1 MGVTGNRGRSGALLH
16 IFVLLTFLASPG
28 LTRAGDLKGK
38 VHIAGGVNN
47 ANAVVYIE
55 KVDSTFAAPD
65 TPVVMDQKNL
75 MFMPE
80 VLPVLAGTK
89 VKFLNSDEVLHNVFT
104 PSPCAGSF
112 NLGSFPSG
120 ESKSHVFK
128 NAGCAALI
136 LCDIHTEMQ
145 AWIVVLQN
153 PYFAVTDK
161 AGNYVIKGV
170 PAGTYNLRAWFGY
183 FKTQTVRVI
192 VPESGS
198 FNADFLLKQ

>member
-1 MGVTGNRGRSGALLH
+1 MSVIGSRGRAGGLLSLFALF
-16 IFVLLTFLASPG
+16 IFLASPG
-28 LTRAGDLKGK
+28 FARAGDLKGK

-55 KVDSTFAAPD
+55 KVDSTFAVPD
-65 TPVVMDQKNL
+65 TPAVMDQKNL
-75 MFMPE
+75 MFTPE

-120 ESKSHVFK
+120 ESKSHVFE

-136 LCDIHTEMQ
+136 LCDIHPEMQ

-153 PYFAVTDK
+153 PYFAVTDRG
-161 AGNYVIKGV
+161 GNYIIKGV
-170 PAGTYNLRAWFGY
+170 PAGTYNLKAWFGY
-183 FKTQTVRVI
+183 YKTQTVRVV

-198 FNADFLLKQ
+198 VSQEFQLKQ